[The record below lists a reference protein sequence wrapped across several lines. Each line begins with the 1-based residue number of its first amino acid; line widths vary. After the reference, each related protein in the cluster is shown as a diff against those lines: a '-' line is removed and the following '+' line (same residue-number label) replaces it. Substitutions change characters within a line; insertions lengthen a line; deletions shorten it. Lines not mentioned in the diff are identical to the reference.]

1 MIPTA
6 SPPSASRSK
15 KLVGSSVR
23 RSQRRETTRKK
34 GGRRTK
40 NEKLRFAPH
49 GGGDD
54 DLDLLSSRETSSDDN
69 ESVAVSNAEETQDS
83 PLQFVVLGDVSVESN
98 ILQMLS
104 YELTAHL
111 SRSRSF
117 SRSLKVV
124 ELLDEFRESEIEKS
138 LSSEEDVVLYEI
150 GQEES
155 TKEEGGGDVPC
166 GPYLAI

>member
-1 MIPTA
+1 
-6 SPPSASRSK
+6 
-15 KLVGSSVR
+15 
-23 RSQRRETTRKK
+23 
-34 GGRRTK
+34 
-40 NEKLRFAPH
+40 
-49 GGGDD
+49 
-54 DLDLLSSRETSSDDN
+54 
-69 ESVAVSNAEETQDS
+69 
-83 PLQFVVLGDVSVESN
+83 
-98 ILQMLS
+98 MLS